1 MTRRYL
7 QALEVFT
14 KKEKAA
20 TLSGFSCEELFDYS
34 KVCDGYSHLLLKWE
48 KREPLGEKYQQQAV
62 DLLMKLNDNA
72 DWTFPLTSRFW
83 TPALFQWGK
92 DLYACLLETRFGTN
106 TRTSPCPTG
115 TARARTCTRVC
126 WRRGLEQRTT
136 YGLRTHFTHDTAGNK
151 RVVAVPLHDL
161 RVDQPA
167 IVHRKAHRHA
177 VPAPRVRARE
187 AEIRHL
193 LRCLNRPVRAHVHVQ
208 VAIRVR
214 RAVRAGDH
222 GNGLVEGAIGGELGA
237 AGNQRQEHVS
247 VGEVVAHDAPVRV
260 WDDVKELNVRLLHRV
275 RRRLIR
281 AERDALIRVS
291 DALDNVAVF

>member
-92 DLYACLLETRFGTN
+92 DLYACLLDTRFGTKN
-106 TRTSPCPTG
+106 DTRS
-115 TARARTCTRVC
+115 
-126 WRRGLEQRTT
+126 E
-136 YGLRTHFTHDTAGNK
+136 
-151 RVVAVPLHDL
+151 
-161 RVDQPA
+161 
-167 IVHRKAHRHA
+167 
-177 VPAPRVRARE
+177 
-187 AEIRHL
+187 
-193 LRCLNRPVRAHVHVQ
+193 
-208 VAIRVR
+208 
-214 RAVRAGDH
+214 
-222 GNGLVEGAIGGELGA
+222 
-237 AGNQRQEHVS
+237 
-247 VGEVVAHDAPVRV
+247 DAF
-260 WDDVKELNVRLLHRV
+260 HT
-275 RRRLIR
+275 
-281 AERDALIRVS
+281 
-291 DALDNVAVF
+291 